1 MKENK
6 IKQYN
11 KKGFLLPDS
20 ARSMASYHAKIDSDN
35 KMKLTIHDCNG
46 SIRLWNDLNNSEEIN
61 EAVDK
66 LNRLSLAAKDFA
78 NFIYNNYQM
87 NEL

>member
-1 MKENK
+1 ME

-11 KKGFLLPDS
+11 KKAFLLPDS
-20 ARSMASYHAKIDSDN
+20 IMSSASYHATITADG
-35 KMKLTIHDCNG
+35 TYTFRIHDCIT
-46 SIRLWNDLNNSEEIN
+46 SVRLWGDLNDNQDVR

-78 NFIYNNYQM
+78 NFIYNNYQLK
-87 NEL
+87 EEI